1 MFIINNLSERK
12 NIPLGVEDFKE
23 IIEHNGYYVDK
34 TGLIIDAMKTRL
46 AKVKLITR
54 PRRFG
59 KTLNLSMLKYF
70 FNIEGAEANRFL
82 FNGLEIEKTPY
93 MEHFGS
99 YPVISLTL
107 KGMKSLNM
115 EQLNTKLRERLSEV
129 YMRYSFL
136 KNSDKLLSPDLTMY
150 DKITMRLQVEH
161 SCMDQR

>member
-70 FNIEGAEANRFL
+70 FNIEY
-82 FNGLEIEKTPY
+82 IK
-93 MEHFGS
+93 
-99 YPVISLTL
+99 
-107 KGMKSLNM
+107 
-115 EQLNTKLRERLSEV
+115 
-129 YMRYSFL
+129 
-136 KNSDKLLSPDLTMY
+136 
-150 DKITMRLQVEH
+150 
-161 SCMDQR
+161 